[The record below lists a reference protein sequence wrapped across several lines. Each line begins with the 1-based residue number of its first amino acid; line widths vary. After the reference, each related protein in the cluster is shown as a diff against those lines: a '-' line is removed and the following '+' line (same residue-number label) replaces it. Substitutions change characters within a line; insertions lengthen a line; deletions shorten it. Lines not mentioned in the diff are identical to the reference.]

1 MKKESVTCL
10 IEAFRGLPVMN
21 EILNILEKKEF
32 TNPTGTKKFDE
43 TVIGVMSPLTRAM
56 YHFLETAGAK
66 EFQKAKTGFIFTGP
80 FPCDGLDM
88 DCLNKVASELSICPY
103 ADALQKFNKEHPQL
117 QHRDFV
123 RKFMMAI
130 LVNQFPGAKKIRE
143 NFEIITSGFIV
154 PLPEYEKYEDW
165 EEMNLE
171 ELMEVSIK
179 GTFLEEIADVLKNG
193 QFIDIA
199 DPTIEGDLVIR
210 EMTLLEKA
218 IFTVIKGT
226 VKSLLP
232 LEEEHNNLLEG
243 EAFELGSGLDISR
256 ESFMDGMVKVIHIS
270 MQGSGEK
277 SFKPKDKKHP
287 DFIRVEELEKEIHEK
302 KQQLDPLRNI
312 TWSIIDMGIDPSQK
326 NGYDVTGIRQG
337 FQIVVCNKKE
347 ELAEVE

>member
-32 TNPTGTKKFDE
+32 TNTTGTKNFDE
-43 TVIGVMSPLTRAM
+43 SVIGVMSPLTRAM

-66 EFQKAKTGFIFTGP
+66 EFEKAKAEIISTSPI
-80 FPCDGLDM
+80 PCDGLSLY
-88 DCLNKVASELSICPY
+88 CLSAFAEAGICPY
-103 ADALQKFNKEHPQL
+103 ADALQKFNKEHNL
-117 QHRDFV
+117 QHKDFV
-123 RKFMMAI
+123 RTFMMTI
-130 LVNQFPGAKKIRE
+130 LATQFPGAKIIRE

-199 DPTIEGDLVIR
+199 DSVIEGDVVIR

-218 IFTVIKGT
+218 IFTV
-226 VKSLLP
+226 VNNVLKSLQP
-232 LEEEHNNLLEG
+232 LAEENSRLLDG
-243 EAFELGSGLDISR
+243 ENFEVDSSPGISS
-256 ESFMDGMVKVIHIS
+256 ESFMGGMVEVISIS
-270 MQGSGEK
+270 MQGLGKK
-277 SFKPKDKKHP
+277 SYKPKDKAHP
-287 DFIRVEELEKEIHEK
+287 DFIRVEELEKEILK
-302 KQQLDPLRNI
+302 KKKVIEPLRDI
-312 TWSIIDMGIDPSQK
+312 VWSIISMGIDPSQK

-337 FQIVVCNKKE
+337 FQIVVYNKKE